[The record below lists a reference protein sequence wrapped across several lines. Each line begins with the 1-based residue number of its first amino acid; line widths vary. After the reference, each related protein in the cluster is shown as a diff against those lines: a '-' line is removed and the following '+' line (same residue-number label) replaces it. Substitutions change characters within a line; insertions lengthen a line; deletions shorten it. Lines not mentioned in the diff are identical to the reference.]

1 MRAAAPSTRAQH
13 RALQEAGRLPF
24 DVVGDSRREVTGQA
38 LEEVGLGLMFGG
50 ALKAASPVLKRAPA
64 AARKLLSKIPSRERM
79 RANTLANRL
88 ERIGKKLDK
97 TLSKM
102 PEGSSLEDNKELV
115 RLSQKENETYVAFQ
129 RADKEANSFAR
140 TGERGAT
147 FTPDPTAEG
156 WGAMVDVFGDPT
168 HSGLRPPRASYPGV
182 QIKGG
187 SFYPE
192 GSATYDMEL
201 APFHGPLP
209 DNMIRRGM
217 PVNPVEDVEL
227 LDAAFTTK
235 GKKLTKKGAA
245 HNVLFSPDVR
255 AQVTGGERLGG
266 ILDLLDNV
274 QLPTEKGADELTNTL
289 ARLLSKGRNR

>member
-13 RALQEAGRLPF
+13 RALQEASRLPF
-24 DVVGDSRREVTGQA
+24 DIPGSSEREVAGQA

-156 WGAMVDVFGDPT
+156 WGAMVDVFGTPT
-168 HSGLRPPRASYPGV
+168 HSGTRQA
-182 QIKGG
+182 G
-187 SFYPE
+187 SE
-192 GSATYDMEL
+192 GIE
-201 APFHGPLP
+201 F
-209 DNMIRRGM
+209 
-217 PVNPVEDVEL
+217 
-227 LDAAFTTK
+227 LDLAFTTK